1 MAGIEEGF
9 LVSAPLSPLYS
20 QQPTSISI
28 NTSRQQVPLP
38 PNPSDSDIHPEHATF
53 STLLTTSTH
62 GTIALRLLHGGL
74 IAELA
79 SLSYKVPSIRFVF
92 PAPILP
98 GVGLFLVDSEILH
111 VVLVTAS
118 ASLYRLLVKLDGR
131 NLWKN
136 TSDIVWPREHRIINY
151 PENEKLLVHVEG
163 THSVTIALP
172 NASILRLEANLM
184 KNDEQEGAR
193 RQIWLTA
200 SILTSCIDDWTE
212 TIFNYGSFFTS
223 LTSYLQL
230 QSGASGGDDIVAMA
244 SHPWPTDLG
253 HLWTLSRDRT
263 LRLWKAKVGCVS
275 SKNLSSHKGTFSA
288 SPSSSS
294 NGVKQLLL
302 DYTPRSLLKV
312 FSHNERV
319 YIMAF
324 IPTVPATS
332 GGTFKLFDT
341 YGDYLHD
348 VTTFE
353 CPQHT
358 IHSYLQD
365 FIIHENVLYTL
376 WERQGRSAIEL
387 AELRL
392 DQGEDE
398 EYQPSWRV
406 ATYVNEPDLTPA
418 YLEEQLLTPG
428 SLTEKYLEAL
438 LRPGVFSSLTLKTAI
453 DQYTDMCL
461 SLPSA
466 PPPQL
471 TTVYATVEEQIA
483 GVVGCTVNLN
493 RDPQT
498 GAAQHAAYWIALK
511 RDWEGFI
518 ARCREI
524 ERSARWPLTL
534 GIKDHDGV
542 AIVERERIGLL
553 VNEDLPI
560 QLQRLSLRNAILD
573 PQYHLLAILWKLR
586 SKVGPQAISTVQD
599 RIVDILHQEIAFG
612 FSDIIQDQARRVCFQ
627 DALPEGQAEWFTGR
641 LESVGDLDTA
651 VRTALDVIGGVDDV
665 VKREDDGTTTLIIP
679 ENPSDLSTG
688 LTVAYILTTIS
699 ARYDL
704 CLSLMILLFF
714 IADDLSTWDPSLL
727 AEVFAVFRGISML
740 RQISSQPV
748 RPSNKQEEQPT
759 ERAGSEDVILRM
771 RNMNFSNGSVLAPG
785 FSIVHLLLLQTEARS
800 HPPEAAHYFLDT
812 TGLLRSVSPSN
823 ATKHEVLF
831 CERIRLLGLHD
842 VARSLLAWLPRTP
855 GVVFVLALVWL
866 QLGRPADSAELLEKL
881 ASSFGN
887 TFLLQ

>member
-1 MAGIEEGF
+1 VKA
-9 LVSAPLSPLYS
+9 
-20 QQPTSISI
+20 
-28 NTSRQQVPLP
+28 
-38 PNPSDSDIHPEHATF
+38 
-53 STLLTTSTH
+53 TLLT
-62 GTIALRLLHGGL
+62 
-74 IAELA
+74 
-79 SLSYKVPSIRFVF
+79 
-92 PAPILP
+92 
-98 GVGLFLVDSEILH
+98 FL
-111 VVLVTAS
+111 
-118 ASLYRLLVKLDGR
+118 
-131 NLWKN
+131 
-136 TSDIVWPREHRIINY
+136 
-151 PENEKLLVHVEG
+151 
-163 THSVTIALP
+163 
-172 NASILRLEANLM
+172 
-184 KNDEQEGAR
+184 
-193 RQIWLTA
+193 
-200 SILTSCIDDWTE
+200 ILTSSVDDWTE

-223 LTSYLQL
+223 LTSYLPL
-230 QSGASGGDDIVAMA
+230 QSGTSGGDDIVAIA

-275 SKNLSSHKGTFSA
+275 SKNLSSLKGTFSA
-288 SPSSSS
+288 SPGSSS
-294 NGVKQLLL
+294 NNVKQLLL
-302 DYTPRSLLKV
+302 DPSPRSLLKV
-312 FSHNERV
+312 FSHNERAYV
-319 YIMAF
+319 MAF

-332 GGTFKLFDT
+332 GGVFKLFDT

-348 VTTFE
+348 VTTFD

-365 FIIHENVLYTL
+365 FIIHEDVLYTL

-387 AELRL
+387 AELHL
-392 DQGEDE
+392 GQGEDE
-398 EYQPSWRV
+398 EFQPSWRV
-406 ATYVNEPDLTPA
+406 AAYVNEPDLTPA
-418 YLEEQLLTPG
+418 YLEEQLLTHG

-498 GAAQHAAYWIALK
+498 GAAQHAAYWVALK

-524 ERSARWPLTL
+524 ERSARWPLAL

-542 AIVERERIGLL
+542 AIMERERIGLL

-573 PQYHLLAILWKLR
+573 PQYELLAILWKLR
-586 SKVGPQAISTVQD
+586 SKVGPQAISTIQD
-599 RIVDILHQEIAFG
+599 RIIDILHQEIAFG
-612 FSDIIQDQARRVCFQ
+612 FSDIIQDQAKRIGFQ
-627 DALPEGQAEWFTGR
+627 DALPDGQTEWFAGR
-641 LESVGDLDTA
+641 LESVGDLDAA

-665 VKREDDGTTTLIIP
+665 VKREDDEMTTLIIP

-714 IADDLSTWDPSLL
+714 IADDLLTWDPSLL

-748 RPSNKQEEQPT
+748 RPPNRQETQPT
-759 ERAGSEDVILRM
+759 ERAGSEDVVLRM
-771 RNMNFSNGSVLAPG
+771 RNMNFSNGGSVLAPG
-785 FSIVHLLLLQTEARS
+785 FSLVHLLLLQVEARS
-800 HPPEAAHYFLDT
+800 HPPGAAHHFLDT

-855 GVVFVLALVWL
+855 GAVFVLALVWL
-866 QLGRPADSAELLEKL
+866 QLGRPSDSAELLEKL

-887 TFLLQ
+887 VFVLL